1 MHTTDVL
8 NAQANQPLILAVDIS
23 GAPHGWISWQSAVG
37 HLAAGRVDRGM
48 GEFSFTFH
56 GGYSRLTGRRSELTI
71 SSIVAL
77 RGRNPHGWEP
87 QAPALCNALL
97 FQRDHYLCCYCGGR
111 KPAHALTRDHVRPL
125 SRGGRDN
132 WKNVVTACRACN
144 QRKGAKPLEKA
155 GMVMRYVP
163 YVPSI
168 YEGLILRNRRILAD
182 QMEFL
187 QSLLPEH
194 SRLVTPAAWRARP

>member
-1 MHTTDVL
+1 MQTIDIL
-8 NAQANQPLILAVDIS
+8 NAETSRPLILAVDIT

-37 HLAAGRVDRGM
+37 HQAAGRVDRSM
-48 GEFSFTFH
+48 GEFFFTFR
-56 GGYSRLTGRRSELTI
+56 GGHSRLTGLRSELTI
-71 SSIVAL
+71 SSILAL

-87 QAPALCNALL
+87 HAPALCNALL
-97 FQRDHYLCCYCGGR
+97 FQRDHYLCCYCGAR
-111 KPAHALTRDHVRPL
+111 KPVHALTRDHVRPF
-125 SRGGRDN
+125 SRGGRDS

-144 QRKGAKPLEKA
+144 QRKGADTLEKA
-155 GMVMRYVP
+155 GMAMLYVP

-187 QSLLPEH
+187 KSLLPDH
-194 SRLVTPAAWRARP
+194 SRLVTQEA